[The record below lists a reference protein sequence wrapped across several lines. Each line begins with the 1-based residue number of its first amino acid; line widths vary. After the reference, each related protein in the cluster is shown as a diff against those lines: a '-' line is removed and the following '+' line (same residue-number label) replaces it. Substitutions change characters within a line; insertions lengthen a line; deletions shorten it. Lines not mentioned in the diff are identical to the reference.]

1 MPYGDGPFPSPAEVT
16 FIDGADELD
25 EVAVIGC
32 ESRGVAFVDASAAAT
47 TVTGGRGEPEE
58 ARGGTE
64 SDGASFVVAG
74 GVIAAECSAGCGVIR
89 PGEVESLSLSLSSAI
104 MPAAPTKDSYKYNA
118 VVFAEVTP
126 TELCCYVLRRSD
138 KLEYRLH
145 VPDISGH
152 EQRDRWSLMQECK
165 VPRIGRIASR
175 CASRI
180 DPSWAQ
186 AAAVGKA
193 RRGKWEMHRI
203 RSCRRQGSR
212 LSKCTKKRDTIVFGP
227 ERRAM

>member
-1 MPYGDGPFPSPAEVT
+1 MT

-32 ESRGVAFVDASAAAT
+32 ESSGVAFVDASVAAI
-47 TVTGGRGEPEE
+47 TVIDGRGEPEE
-58 ARGGTE
+58 ECGGTE

-74 GVIAAECSAGCGVIR
+74 GVRAAECSGGCGVIR
-89 PGEVESLSLSLSSAI
+89 PGELESLSLSLSSAI
-104 MPAAPTKDSYKYNA
+104 MPAAPTKDSYNNNA
-118 VVFAEVTP
+118 VVLVGVTP

-152 EQRDRWSLMQECK
+152 EQRDRRSLMQECK
-165 VPRIGRIASR
+165 VSRIGRIISR
-175 CASRI
+175 WGSRI

-186 AAAVGKA
+186 AAAVSKA
-193 RRGKWEMHRI
+193 RRGKWDMHRI
-203 RSCRRQGSR
+203 RSCMRRRSR
-212 LSKCTKKRDTIVFGP
+212 LSKCTKKRDSIG
-227 ERRAM
+227 